1 MNIKAIDI
9 SNLTNTAFE
18 NLFSITCRIADKY
31 GLLKRF
37 KNADAYQN
45 LFLSPLATSGDELFV
60 IEDDTTICG
69 ILSFVKSADWSGK
82 EQYKLTIYICDPIPN
97 QPIID
102 CLSQLIDNKL
112 QQHEEFAIITYNNEL
127 NDLITKYPHKVNLK
141 ANAYTLTKKDIDI
154 GLINNAL
161 TTYQSKNNDLRMIY
175 TDTISEEY
183 IEQYCNLFMETQ
195 EDMPDV
201 KEAGFV
207 RYALTPEKQR
217 QLNDSNTKRNFT
229 HHCYMVFNSANEMIA
244 KTNVSVNN
252 NNPQFPYQFMVGV
265 KQQYRG
271 RGLGRWLY
279 AAMYKKL
286 FEEVA
291 FEKVLVLHHP
301 ENNHMINISEWI
313 GYKYSYL
320 ETTIL
325 LSRHK
330 QSLQ

>member
-9 SNLTNTAFE
+9 NNLTTEEVE
-18 NLFSITCRIADKY
+18 NLYSINCHITDKY

-37 KNADAYQN
+37 KNASEYQN
-45 LFLSPLATSGDELFV
+45 SFLSMIATSNDELFL
-60 IEDDTTICG
+60 IEDNATTCG

-82 EQYKLTIYICDPIPN
+82 EQYKLTIYICDPTPTK
-97 QPIID
+97 PIID

-112 QQHEEFAIITYNNEL
+112 QQHEELAIITYNNEL
-127 NDLITKYPHKVNLK
+127 DGLIKKYPHKVNLK

-154 GLINNAL
+154 GMINNAL
-161 TTYQSKNNDLRMIY
+161 ATYQSNNNDLRMVY
-175 TDTISEEY
+175 TDIISEEY
-183 IEQYCNLFMETQ
+183 IKQYCNLFMETQ
-195 EDMPDV
+195 EDMTDV

-217 QLNDSNTKRNFT
+217 QINESNAKRNFA
-229 HHCYMVFNSANEMIA
+229 HHCYMIFNSNNEMIA

-252 NNPQFPYQFMVGV
+252 NNPQFPYQFMIGV

-291 FEKVLVLHHP
+291 FEKVLVMHHP
-301 ENNHMINISEWI
+301 ENKHMINISAWV
-313 GYKYSYL
+313 GYKLSYF

-325 LSRHK
+325 LSHHK